1 MRRLLP
7 RTTLRNLDNT
17 ESRYPHTRRTG
28 DPRIGTSGGP
38 FNDNDTL
45 IYTRSR
51 TVSYPTTLP
60 TGNRNLTSDLTSS
73 ISAVGSFTQGV
84 AENFITVTKTLS
96 SYKPFVE
103 LGLHEQDLDKS
114 SVTYRTGSSVS
125 ELGLGFKATLG
136 EKTKI
141 RFELPVKTAV
151 TLNPLTSSAFYYN
164 RFIGTFEE
172 IAASERTDPNP
183 IIQGTPSR
191 FAFSYPFLDVK
202 FFDALGNYASSGAFG
217 KMVTYVSETY
227 AVAGYARY
235 APFYVNSLQEEGTET
250 LIAEDAVGVTRN
262 SKFAASVSQS
272 FNVGNFSDTPFLLER
287 ATIEFPFQAGTSW
300 FRDRTRI
307 AQSHGVNDERCYG
320 LGGPCVMVS
329 LFNQISPTH
338 RELIMSASIIPQGD
352 DTSEIIRSVST
363 PPFAPAAGYKD
374 YRSVQGFTALGAKP
388 TVIVPSGSTQQF
400 TGTLRFD
407 MEARA
412 SNGLV
417 YMRLVSRAYADY
429 ASYTTTTAPLVP
441 FQHVPGG
448 YVLTVSPFGRSK
460 SGNVSGRSIF
470 GRDVG
475 SPGNEKITRLEE
487 LGARLDVFNGTVS
500 GSLADIAVQNVQ
512 GNIISPYLLTS
523 TDNLVLVVSKYHS
536 SPQEQTVSAS
546 YNSFPLTA
554 SHDVS
559 IPVGTIK
566 MTLFGSQ
573 VREQAEFHDTLNQN
587 VTSNA
592 VHYSTIIGSPIVDQ
606 WNLEARSTYSGSYTD
621 IYVSGSAALVNG
633 SSARGAIGSRSAVTS
648 SIATSRMLSDRLKYP
663 YEIVAGT
670 QLFTQASSPNERFWD
685 SMVPGVDE
693 IALADGAKAWMG
705 WNSFT
710 NAAIPG
716 DDVITLA
723 VDTKGVL
730 QADYEFSKSYPF
742 APQYSTLDRK
752 LEIKRFKGA
761 NKMVTAAIVEV
772 RPETIGASLLFETGR
787 SPALFGDSDVYSGT
801 QLIAASKNDINK
813 FFFGIGDQNTMNDT
827 HVADPTYPD
836 VPIGCTSFPRFRKRM
851 SATVYTGGGSAT
863 AIVGV
868 EIRGWKYGILNG
880 VPQYSRAIFRRDRF
894 GHVRDMLEQRAYSS
908 FYDTVGYKSDGTFGG
923 IIGRQTSPVSA
934 RFVGTDGVSVDPES
948 TSCSNLSLEA
958 TSSLPFVDGVST
970 NRNPILYARLGTSL
984 AAPFVLS

>member
-7 RTTLRNLDNT
+7 RTTLRNLDNA

-45 IYTRSR
+45 IYSRSR

-60 TGNRNLTSDLTSS
+60 TDNRNLASDLTSS

-84 AENFITVTKTLS
+84 AENFVTVTRTLS
-96 SYKPFVE
+96 TYKPFIE

-114 SVTYRTGSSVS
+114 SVMYRTGSNVS
-125 ELGLGFKATLG
+125 ELGLGFKAPLG

-151 TLNPLTSSAFYYN
+151 TLDPLTSSAYYYN
-164 RFIGTFEE
+164 KVEGTFQE
-172 IAASERTDPNP
+172 IAPSEKTDPNP

-217 KMVTYVSETY
+217 KMVSYISDVYSF
-227 AVAGYARY
+227 ASYARF
-235 APFYVNSLQEEGTET
+235 APFYSNALQEEGVET
-250 LIAEDAVGVTRN
+250 LISNDDAGVTRN
-262 SKFAASVSQS
+262 SKYAASTSQS
-272 FNVGNFSDTPFLLER
+272 FNVGDFSDTPFLLER
-287 ATIEFPFQAGTSW
+287 ATLEFPFQAGSNW
-300 FRDRTRI
+300 FNDRTRV
-307 AQSHGVNDERCYG
+307 AQSHGVNDETCLG

-329 LFNQISPTH
+329 LFNQISPTR

-352 DTSEIIRSVST
+352 DTSEIIRSTSV
-363 PPFAPAAGYKD
+363 PPFAPAPGYKQ

-388 TVIVPSGSTQQF
+388 TVVIPSGSSHQF
-400 TGTLRFD
+400 AGTLRFD
-407 MEARA
+407 MEARV

-417 YMRLVSRAYADY
+417 YMKPYFRTYADY
-429 ASYTTTTAPLVP
+429 ASYTTTTAPLSP
-441 FQHVPGG
+441 FQSEPAG
-448 YVLTVSPFGRSK
+448 YVYTVSPFGRSK
-460 SGNVSGRSIF
+460 SGEVSGRSIF

-475 SPGNEKITRLEE
+475 SPGNSKIVRLKE
-487 LGARLDVFNGTVS
+487 LGARLDVYGTAS
-500 GSLADIAVQNVQ
+500 GSLSDLAIQNVQ
-512 GNIISPYLLTS
+512 GNVISPYLLTS

-554 SHDVS
+554 SHDVT

-592 VHYSTIIGSPIVDQ
+592 VHYSTIVGSPVVDQ

-621 IYVSGSAALVNG
+621 VYVTGSAALVNG
-633 SSARGAIGSRSAVTS
+633 SSARGAIGSRSSITS
-648 SIATSRMLSDRLKYP
+648 SIATSQMLSDRLKYP

-670 QLFTQASSPNERFWD
+670 QLFAQASSPNERFWD

-693 IALADGAKAWMG
+693 IALADGARAWMG
-705 WNSFT
+705 WNSFA

-723 VDTKGVL
+723 VDAKGVL
-730 QADYEFSKSYPF
+730 RADYEFSKGYPF

-752 LEIKRFKGA
+752 LEVKRFKGA

-772 RPETIGASLLFETGR
+772 RPETIGAALLFETGR
-787 SPALFGDSDVYSGT
+787 SPALFGDSNVYAGT
-801 QLIAASKNDINK
+801 QLVAASKNDINK
-813 FFFGIGDQNTMNDT
+813 FFFGIGDENTMNDS
-827 HVADPTYPD
+827 HVADPDYPD
-836 VPIGCTSFPRFRKRM
+836 VPYGCTSFPRFRKRM